1 MKSALKRVASLLMAL
16 IMILEVVTPGVVQA
30 RSNNDNRA
38 TVSEEEFVP
47 GDAYVPSAQ
56 NQPRRQAPSSY
67 RPQRQA
73 PNTYQPSRPAQSNP
87 AQAETSNDVFDPAA
101 NKVEVSGEKA
111 PKPLIEDEAK
121 SKEMALEFSR
131 EKEMARAKSPQGSD
145 IENKK
150 FTIIT
155 RFDTSMQNGPIKPGQ
170 FFVIHLDDKL
180 TVNKPDELKQITYNK
195 EVYTDKP
202 EYNAE
207 KNTLTYKITK
217 EIKENIQVPILVD
230 VDYNTAKLPGGEQ
243 SYTIVNS
250 VSGLGVVNPK
260 KLLPV
265 VVDSNGN
272 MVSTI
277 IEPGRKDVVQVFD
290 YGDDYKVSVDAFGD
304 PVIRDGEIEGIRW
317 NVRVSS
323 TKDLKELGFKANFT
337 TVKGSGLGEFDDIQ
351 LNNSP
356 IKLENNFN
364 SPQLGIVDSKHHNLT
379 EKATDLFYSFY
390 TPVNNK
396 QTKQSAYMLDLS
408 AVLTEK
414 GKKGAVRLV
423 LPQGYSQ
430 AAIREATPTRV
441 GMNNR
446 TTIMGEFANASQAK
460 WTITDAV
467 CTGDEGNNGLPLESR
482 KLEGDAQTVSSKR
495 AASYQLNSEGRMVVA
510 NGDPHDINAE
520 ALPAKEADPSGK
532 QDVGTIAV
540 YEVTTNLTNPDQ
552 GKKYSVSGVTISKC
566 QDIYVEQT
574 WTLPAGVKMPLQKF
588 DVKDAQGNP
597 LGTYSITEKG
607 SDGVYKRNVTIPGVK
622 YWDIA
627 QDGKATR
634 LEHKIVQEFTPPEET
649 IGDNIY
655 TYYETLNYYKT
666 DKKVHFIHNGGTEKI
681 NKTPATIMVL
691 KVDKDVSTKTLPGAH
706 YTLQGTNNT
715 ELEKIEAIT
724 DAEGTATFANIRPGT
739 YDLIESKAPRG
750 YKLDQGPQGTKH
762 ITISDDGMVTVKG
775 DNVVLSGSKTT
786 PQINKHDRAPNWPDY
801 MNTMHYGKINDNGE
815 AEFYLYL
822 KPESDGNGGG
832 TNRDTRLN
840 ISIPGVD
847 ITDVEAYDVSPKGG
861 NYLSRTSVLDAMK
874 KQRADALQGLG
885 NTVIGAAHYQGKVI
899 KGFENKEDDYTHKT
913 GYQIFFP
920 AERFA
925 GDWGFLVKVKAKVGT
940 QNEVNLSYDW
950 LTNEDT
956 ENQAKLSRVVPL
968 TKANEQKDAILT
980 ISNEA
985 LQRHPVSVTKIDEK
999 KSPLAGATFVIKD
1012 KDDNIIDSRRS
1023 DKDGN
1028 VKFEDLP
1035 AGKYVLEE
1043 LKAPDGYLSKGV
1055 VFDVDVKD
1063 DGKVTYKARFKNGSG
1078 SPALGQDYII
1088 EDEDVSTST
1097 SAGKVTEVEQS
1108 LKIREEGSIGVK
1120 PGVWEAY
1127 MYESLDYN
1135 AKITVSNS
1143 LPGTRF
1149 VIAFD
1154 PRLDLKQYVKEIPSI
1169 KNKAGAVIADP
1180 YMDYQTNRLTYVF
1193 NKRSLGG
1200 VYTGTVNIAGI
1211 IPNKFSIK
1219 EDGNYTFNVEVTP
1232 VDGITAK
1239 YTSEKIPVD
1248 YAQYDQGHGSP
1259 VSQSYYFGDI
1269 YEKDGEHYVDA
1280 IAYYNP
1286 LGDGNLG
1293 SRTLNF
1299 SWTSTDYG
1307 GNANIA
1313 NWLAEGYMPAF
1324 KLSSVNI
1331 YRTLPSVTTKDY
1343 FIKNQN
1349 FKKKVNANMPLSF
1362 GVRPEQDG
1370 YTYEEV
1376 YSRNIGTD
1384 TVRDSSNGFT
1394 LNYNKNEIQMNRAQF
1409 KSKIP
1414 LRITMPRIT
1423 QQREGYVIKQTFKIT
1438 DKNTWRDKWRVFYMG
1453 NGTALESAFAI
1464 RARTGMALGEQT
1476 KQEIPQYTVQHA
1488 KLINSKYT
1496 PGTFTIHKVNRL
1508 NQKGL
1513 AGAVFELTGPDDKVY
1528 RRTSDRSGNLTFDK
1542 IPPGKYS
1549 LVETTA
1555 PGGYNASD
1563 KTWQVSVAND
1573 GTVTIIERNVNGT
1586 AASQVGKEI
1595 TLTVDNIPIGKQFR
1609 VFKKDAYGMPLK
1621 GATFKITSYSDKND
1635 FQTATSD
1642 KHGVV
1647 TFPNNL
1653 SNGGVYIL
1661 EETGAPTGYK
1671 KLNKEWVVVVDG
1683 DKVKIYNHKN
1693 DSEGKLS
1700 IFGAPGTY
1708 WVDVKHRTDTSVT
1721 TGDNRIN
1728 GYYDN
1733 SRDPYIMG
1741 TRIVAINRDQKYV
1754 IQRYVINPEGNSV
1767 GASTAQIHRE
1777 KPDDRNMTWYEDPTN
1792 VEIKAFK
1799 LDKAVTGGVDDIR
1812 LGDYIEDYAKAEIKN
1827 EDLRPRQV
1835 DGRDEEPKRM
1845 EISLPATKV
1854 PIVVDIKVPYTDENG
1869 GVGTGMDYTVTK
1881 NDTKKTYW
1889 KSDYYERV
1897 SDIKS
1902 AEPTVSTGAGSD
1914 IIGSYLTED
1923 ALDVTNDLIRYG
1935 FKMKKVKEGDDPKPI
1950 EGAAFKLTGPDDKKD
1965 EYRTVTGKDGVIEFN
1980 NLAPG
1985 KYTLEETAPATGYEK
2000 TTKTW
2005 TITVNDDGSGHK
2017 KDGELITEDTTIT
2030 NKQIGLELDLFKKN
2044 LQSAPLGNAKFTL
2057 NKYKSNAYEDE
2068 EKDTTFGDLKLVSRE
2083 NDGKLVKENN
2093 PKDPLRLETGYYQ
2106 LTEDDAPT
2114 GYKKITAKWKIEVKE
2129 ENGRLV
2135 ADYQGPEKTPSD
2147 YLDDENLTKAT
2158 ITPEGQSQGI
2168 TSYSRVIAIDPE
2180 AKTFVQRIYVDT
2192 RGTNQVINV
2201 QINPVDK
2208 RDETDHVPHEVTD
2221 PTTGEKKVVVDPPTT
2236 NTPGVKTA
2244 YRTTYKVD
2252 TTNGSPD
2259 PNDVLKSYDLSKPG
2273 VSMVNT
2279 ARWRPFDWGF
2289 DEDQLNLEPG
2299 VYFIDVE
2306 GYYDDNIVD
2315 KGEIKI
2321 KFDFFSGERQF
2332 KQAIKDKATGQW
2344 TWKEGGSYQA
2354 GNAAMGIVK
2363 GTKIGDW
2370 PNGGKEQKYPNWL
2383 SKVVRWNGKDYHYG
2397 IISPGIEEGSE
2408 GYVPPRDTIE
2418 TSIDINPLYTSEH
2431 PQRISQ
2437 DGLIL
2442 ENDRQGYNITFSKHG
2457 RKDAGWDITGK
2468 EVTNNR
2474 LEGAIFKL
2482 QVQVGDGFEDMKGTY
2497 VSSAFNGYFGFRN
2510 LKPGRY
2516 RLMEVKAPEGYTAIK
2531 DPILY
2536 FTVAYTEKDINVSDK
2551 DGTSKII
2558 PAGGYISLEY
2568 NKNANGVYQ
2577 YVDANNEV
2585 AKNGGAPLVDFV
2597 TAGTAKNMG
2606 KIVNEMPGKGKV
2618 TITKK
2623 DEKGNLLG
2631 NLEAGAQFKLTRLS
2645 AKKAGEGEKQD
2656 GVYYGTVG
2664 KDGKDGELVF
2674 DKLIIGNYRLEEV
2687 DRHPGHIN
2695 NGQVWYFT
2703 IGGGEKGLDPYAN
2716 EDLKQYTGG
2725 RDRTGDLTMKTSMAV
2740 LRPQG
2745 DDDSPDEPIKTV
2757 RPHYGAGLEF
2767 SNQFKLPEG
2776 KAPIKPGDYFVLKLS
2791 DNIDLKGT
2799 DPGDVS
2805 QLDIMGD
2812 GVGTIA
2818 KATYN
2823 DKEGTIKYTFT
2834 SFAKNYTL
2842 NEFTNRLAAFVN
2854 LYKVKNSDKDDE
2866 YHTVSLSLK
2875 SETKESTVYNDK
2887 IKVDYKIVL
2896 GESPYN
2902 YTLYDD
2908 YRNAYTYHDHL
2919 NMSSKIVEFN
2929 QSTGEFTQY
2938 FYLNPKKEM
2947 MRAFTFTY
2955 TANTDVEN
2963 LTAQPYLLN
2972 KNGIEKNIDYFKR
2985 DMPESFGVDPNLPT
2999 ENIQEWGNAKTV
3011 NPGRTVQFDFPTMDK
3026 KQSAIVK
3033 VTGKVKDWDKKK
3045 KELQSYETKATLWQY
3060 NSFADKTATVHRQDR
3075 VFVFDNK
3082 STAKAE
3088 LEIKAVNPTNRIS
3101 VKKVDSKGND
3111 LPGAEFTLFKKDIN
3125 SDSFDA
3131 TGKSITTTNDNKC
3144 TATFDALES
3153 GEYQI
3158 RETHAPGGYVQLTEP
3173 AVEFK
3178 VDRKT
3183 GKILRKTDEKDKEG
3197 NVIFVEDDGTVPI
3210 QVVNKKPVVFKKVD
3224 ANDEKKFL
3232 PGAVF
3237 EVLYKEKL
3245 GENESPRDIKG
3256 YKPYNKADGKPLT
3269 VTADENGEIELKITK
3284 PGYYALKETKAPAGY
3299 IKPFGYVKEFVLSD
3313 QGLYTKEEGFEGN
3326 VKKQQESND
3335 KDTSLMF
3342 IEKASKEGTFN
3353 SYLVINPA
3361 HEARTYNADS
3371 GITCTFDKNA
3381 FATLQPS
3388 MTLKIHKVNK
3398 EGVKTT
3404 ATAKVTPSPD
3414 GKISLKFSDLPAT
3427 LGKLNPTDTLII
3439 ESPFTGLKK
3448 GAGIVNLGFDIT
3460 DEGGT
3465 HRSLY
3470 HVDTTKLK
3478 SNVNYYPI
3486 KTEGQ
3491 SVEAYEKEHATYLET
3506 NRTKSLILK
3515 QDESKQNL
3523 FIENH
3528 KGTYPFTGGFGPR
3541 WIVIIGAII
3550 AAVAAEEYIR
3560 RKRSSAEPKGGA

>member
-1 MKSALKRVASLLMAL
+1 
-16 IMILEVVTPGVVQA
+16 
-30 RSNNDNRA
+30 
-38 TVSEEEFVP
+38 
-47 GDAYVPSAQ
+47 
-56 NQPRRQAPSSY
+56 
-67 RPQRQA
+67 
-73 PNTYQPSRPAQSNP
+73 
-87 AQAETSNDVFDPAA
+87 
-101 NKVEVSGEKA
+101 
-111 PKPLIEDEAK
+111 
-121 SKEMALEFSR
+121 
-131 EKEMARAKSPQGSD
+131 
-145 IENKK
+145 
-150 FTIIT
+150 
-155 RFDTSMQNGPIKPGQ
+155 
-170 FFVIHLDDKL
+170 
-180 TVNKPDELKQITYNK
+180 
-195 EVYTDKP
+195 
-202 EYNAE
+202 
-207 KNTLTYKITK
+207 
-217 EIKENIQVPILVD
+217 
-230 VDYNTAKLPGGEQ
+230 
-243 SYTIVNS
+243 
-250 VSGLGVVNPK
+250 
-260 KLLPV
+260 
-265 VVDSNGN
+265 
-272 MVSTI
+272 
-277 IEPGRKDVVQVFD
+277 
-290 YGDDYKVSVDAFGD
+290 
-304 PVIRDGEIEGIRW
+304 
-317 NVRVSS
+317 
-323 TKDLKELGFKANFT
+323 
-337 TVKGSGLGEFDDIQ
+337 
-351 LNNSP
+351 
-356 IKLENNFN
+356 
-364 SPQLGIVDSKHHNLT
+364 
-379 EKATDLFYSFY
+379 
-390 TPVNNK
+390 
-396 QTKQSAYMLDLS
+396 
-408 AVLTEK
+408 
-414 GKKGAVRLV
+414 
-423 LPQGYSQ
+423 
-430 AAIREATPTRV
+430 
-441 GMNNR
+441 
-446 TTIMGEFANASQAK
+446 
-460 WTITDAV
+460 
-467 CTGDEGNNGLPLESR
+467 
-482 KLEGDAQTVSSKR
+482 
-495 AASYQLNSEGRMVVA
+495 
-510 NGDPHDINAE
+510 
-520 ALPAKEADPSGK
+520 
-532 QDVGTIAV
+532 
-540 YEVTTNLTNPDQ
+540 
-552 GKKYSVSGVTISKC
+552 
-566 QDIYVEQT
+566 
-574 WTLPAGVKMPLQKF
+574 
-588 DVKDAQGNP
+588 
-597 LGTYSITEKG
+597 
-607 SDGVYKRNVTIPGVK
+607 
-622 YWDIA
+622 
-627 QDGKATR
+627 
-634 LEHKIVQEFTPPEET
+634 
-649 IGDNIY
+649 
-655 TYYETLNYYKT
+655 
-666 DKKVHFIHNGGTEKI
+666 
-681 NKTPATIMVL
+681 
-691 KVDKDVSTKTLPGAH
+691 
-706 YTLQGTNNT
+706 
-715 ELEKIEAIT
+715 
-724 DAEGTATFANIRPGT
+724 
-739 YDLIESKAPRG
+739 
-750 YKLDQGPQGTKH
+750 
-762 ITISDDGMVTVKG
+762 
-775 DNVVLSGSKTT
+775 
-786 PQINKHDRAPNWPDY
+786 
-801 MNTMHYGKINDNGE
+801 
-815 AEFYLYL
+815 
-822 KPESDGNGGG
+822 
-832 TNRDTRLN
+832 
-840 ISIPGVD
+840 
-847 ITDVEAYDVSPKGG
+847 
-861 NYLSRTSVLDAMK
+861 
-874 KQRADALQGLG
+874 
-885 NTVIGAAHYQGKVI
+885 
-899 KGFENKEDDYTHKT
+899 
-913 GYQIFFP
+913 
-920 AERFA
+920 
-925 GDWGFLVKVKAKVGT
+925 
-940 QNEVNLSYDW
+940 
-950 LTNEDT
+950 
-956 ENQAKLSRVVPL
+956 
-968 TKANEQKDAILT
+968 
-980 ISNEA
+980 
-985 LQRHPVSVTKIDEK
+985 
-999 KSPLAGATFVIKD
+999 
-1012 KDDNIIDSRRS
+1012 
-1023 DKDGN
+1023 
-1028 VKFEDLP
+1028 
-1035 AGKYVLEE
+1035 
-1043 LKAPDGYLSKGV
+1043 
-1055 VFDVDVKD
+1055 
-1063 DGKVTYKARFKNGSG
+1063 
-1078 SPALGQDYII
+1078 
-1088 EDEDVSTST
+1088 
-1097 SAGKVTEVEQS
+1097 
-1108 LKIREEGSIGVK
+1108 
-1120 PGVWEAY
+1120 
-1127 MYESLDYN
+1127 
-1135 AKITVSNS
+1135 
-1143 LPGTRF
+1143 
-1149 VIAFD
+1149 
-1154 PRLDLKQYVKEIPSI
+1154 
-1169 KNKAGAVIADP
+1169 
-1180 YMDYQTNRLTYVF
+1180 
-1193 NKRSLGG
+1193 
-1200 VYTGTVNIAGI
+1200 
-1211 IPNKFSIK
+1211 
-1219 EDGNYTFNVEVTP
+1219 
-1232 VDGITAK
+1232 
-1239 YTSEKIPVD
+1239 
-1248 YAQYDQGHGSP
+1248 
-1259 VSQSYYFGDI
+1259 
-1269 YEKDGEHYVDA
+1269 
-1280 IAYYNP
+1280 
-1286 LGDGNLG
+1286 
-1293 SRTLNF
+1293 
-1299 SWTSTDYG
+1299 
-1307 GNANIA
+1307 
-1313 NWLAEGYMPAF
+1313 
-1324 KLSSVNI
+1324 
-1331 YRTLPSVTTKDY
+1331 
-1343 FIKNQN
+1343 
-1349 FKKKVNANMPLSF
+1349 MPLSF

-1394 LNYNKNEIQMNRAQF
+1394 LDYNKNNIQMTRAQF

-1423 QQREGYVIKQTFKIT
+1423 QQKEGYVIKQTFKIT
-1438 DKNTWRDKWRVFYMG
+1438 DPQTWRDKWRVFYMG

-1476 KQEIPQYTVQHA
+1476 EQEIPQYTVQHA

-1508 NQKGL
+1508 DQKGL
-1513 AGAVFELTGPDDKVY
+1513 AGAVFELTGPDEKVY
-1528 RRTSDRSGNLTFDK
+1528 RRISDRDGNLTFDK

-1555 PGGYNASD
+1555 PPGYNASD
-1563 KTWQVSVAND
+1563 KTWQVAVAND

-1595 TLTVDNIPIGKQFR
+1595 TLTVDNILIGKQFR
-1609 VFKKDAYGMPLK
+1609 VFKKDAYGMPLP
-1621 GATFKITSYSDKND
+1621 GAEFKITSYSDKND

-1642 KHGVV
+1642 EHGVV
-1647 TFPNNL
+1647 TFKNNL
-1653 SNGGVYIL
+1653 SNGVYIL
-1661 EETGAPTGYK
+1661 EETGAPKGYK
-1671 KLNKEWVVVVDG
+1671 RLNKKWVVVVDG

-1700 IFGAPGTY
+1700 MFGETGTH
-1708 WVDVKHRTDTSVT
+1708 WVDVKHRTYTSMT

-1754 IQRYVINPEGNSV
+1754 IQRYVINPEGDSV

-1777 KPDDRNMTWYEDPTN
+1777 KPEYTNMTWYDPN
-1792 VEIKAFK
+1792 DPKVEIKAFK
-1799 LDKAVTGGVDDIR
+1799 LDKKVTGGVDDIR
-1812 LGDYIEDYAKAEIKN
+1812 LGDYIEDYEKAEIKRA
-1827 EDLRPRQV
+1827 DLNLHQV
-1835 DGRDEEPKRM
+1835 DGHTGEPKRM

-1854 PIVVDIKVPYTDENG
+1854 PIVVDIKVPYEDENG

-1881 NDTKKTYW
+1881 NGTEKTYW

-1902 AEPTVSTGAGSD
+1902 AEATVSKDEGSD

-2017 KDGELITEDTTIT
+2017 KDGELITEESTIT

-2044 LQSAPLGNAKFTL
+2044 LQGAALKDAEFTL
-2057 NKYKSNAYEDE
+2057 SKYKTNEYKKE
-2068 EKDTTFGDLKLVSRE
+2068 EKDADFGDLKLKSRE
-2083 NDGKLVKENN
+2083 NDGKLVKEDN
-2093 PKDPLRLETGYYQ
+2093 PKDPLRLETGYYL
-2106 LTEDDAPT
+2106 LTEEKAPT
-2114 GYKKITAKWKIEVKE
+2114 GYKQITAEWKIEVKE

-2135 ADYQGPEKTPSD
+2135 AYYQGPEKTPSD
-2147 YLDDENLTKAT
+2147 YLDDEELTKAT
-2158 ITPEGQSQGI
+2158 IKTEGQGQGI
-2168 TSYSRVIAIDPE
+2168 TSYSRVIAIDPNVTTTHLDDKKDGPT
-2180 AKTFVQRIYVDT
+2180 AKVGTFVQRIYVDT
-2192 RGTNQVINV
+2192 RNFNGGPSNPGNIVNV
-2201 QINPVDK
+2201 QINPVNK
-2208 RDETDHVPHEVTD
+2208 RDETDHVPREVED
-2221 PTTGEKKVVVDPPTT
+2221 PTTREKKVVVDPPTT
-2236 NTPGVKTA
+2236 NTQGVKTA

-2306 GYYDDNIVD
+2306 GYYDDNIVKD
-2315 KGEIKI
+2315 GKIDGKIDI
-2321 KFDFFSGERQF
+2321 KFDFFNGKREF
-2332 KQAIKDKATGQW
+2332 LQADGYENGQP
-2344 TWKEGGSYQA
+2344 TFNKTAETDDSYQA
-2354 GNAAMGIVK
+2354 GNA
-2363 GTKIGDW
+2363 KIAEALGENGDAW
-2370 PNGGKEQKYPNWL
+2370 KKQPSPPDGKYPNWL
-2383 SKVVRWNGKDYHYG
+2383 GKTGGQITPSINTNPAVRQ
-2397 IISPGIEEGSE
+2397 
-2408 GYVPPRDTIE
+2408 T
-2418 TSIDINPLYTSEH
+2418 TSIKIKPLYTSEY

-2938 FYLNPKKEM
+2938 FYLNPKKET

-2963 LTAQPYLLN
+2963 LTAQPYLLSY
-2972 KNGIEKNIDYFKR
+2972 NGTYNNIDYLKR
-2985 DMPESFGVDPNLPT
+2985 DMPESFGVDIKGSQG
-2999 ENIQEWGNAKTV
+2999 NIQKWGNAKTV
-3011 NPGRTVQFDFPTMDK
+3011 NPGRTVQFDFSTMDDS
-3026 KQSAIVK
+3026 QSAFIK
-3033 VTGKVKDWDKKK
+3033 VTGKVKGWDSVKKD
-3045 KELQSYETKATLWQY
+3045 LQSYETKATLWQY
-3060 NSFADKTATVHRQDR
+3060 NSFAGKTATVHRQDR

-3173 AVEFK
+3173 AVEFR

-3197 NVIFVEDDGTVPI
+3197 NVIYVEDDGTVPI

-3232 PGAVF
+3232 AGAEF
-3237 EVLYKEKL
+3237 EVHYKEKL

-3256 YKPYNKADGKPLT
+3256 YTPYNKADGKPLT
-3269 VTADENGEIELKITK
+3269 VTADENGEIELKLTK
-3284 PGYYALKETKAPAGY
+3284 PGYYALKETKAPKDY
-3299 IKPFGYVKEFVLSD
+3299 IRPFGYVKEFVLSD

-3335 KDTSLMF
+3335 KDTSMMF
-3342 IEKASKEGTFN
+3342 IEKAETGGTFN

-3361 HEARTYNADS
+3361 HEPRTYSGDY

-3381 FATLQPS
+3381 FTELPS
-3388 MTLKIHKVNK
+3388 EMPLKIHRVNENGK
-3398 EGVKTT
+3398 KTT
-3404 ATAKVTPSPD
+3404 VEGIGVPIKD
-3414 GKISLKFSDLPAT
+3414 GKISLKFSDLPTT
-3427 LGKLNPTDTLII
+3427 LGKLASTDTLII
-3439 ESPFTGLKK
+3439 ESAFTGLKE
-3448 GAGIVNLGFDIT
+3448 GVGIVNLGFDIT
-3460 DEGGT
+3460 DKDGT

-3470 HVDTTKLK
+3470 HVDTTKLE

-3486 KTEGQ
+3486 KTKDQ
-3491 SVEAYEKEHATYLET
+3491 SDEDYKKTLADYLEK

-3515 QDESKQNL
+3515 QDESKQNPV
-3523 FIENH
+3523 IENH
-3528 KGTYPFTGGFGPR
+3528 KGVYPFTGGFGPR
-3541 WIVIIGAII
+3541 WIVIIGAVI
-3550 AAVAAEEYIR
+3550 AAIAAEEYIR

>member
-38 TVSEEEFVP
+38 SVSEEEFVP

-73 PNTYQPSRPAQSNP
+73 PNTYQPSRPAPSAP
-87 AQAETSNDVFDPAA
+87 GRAETSNDVFDPAA

-111 PKPLIEDEAK
+111 PKPLIQDEGEIR
-121 SKEMALEFSR
+121 EMALEFSR
-131 EKEMARAKSPQGSD
+131 EKEQAMAKSPQGG

-150 FTIIT
+150 FTVIT
-155 RFDTSMQNGPIKPGQ
+155 RFDTSMQNGPIQPGQ

-180 TVNKPDELKQITYNK
+180 KVNNPAELKQITYNGK
-195 EVYTDKP
+195 AYTDKP
-202 EYNAE
+202 EYNE
-207 KNTLTYKITK
+207 DKNTLTYKITE
-217 EIKENIQVPILVD
+217 EIKENIQIPILVD
-230 VDYNTAKLPGGEQ
+230 VDYNTDKLPGGEQ

-272 MVSTI
+272 MISTI

-337 TVKGSGLGEFDDIQ
+337 TVKGSGLGIFEDIQ
-351 LNNSP
+351 MNGKAPVDGEITPNPIINN
-356 IKLENNFN
+356 
-364 SPQLGIVDSKHHNLT
+364 LGIVDSKHHKLKEN
-379 EKATDLFYSFY
+379 ATDLFYSFY
-390 TPVNNK
+390 TPVKN
-396 QTKQSAYMLDLS
+396 KQSAYMLDLS
-408 AVLTEK
+408 AVLTAK

-446 TTIMGEFANASQAK
+446 TTIMGEFANADQAK

-495 AASYQLNSEGRMVVA
+495 AASYQLNSDGKMVVA
-510 NGDPHDINAE
+510 PNGEHDITAE
-520 ALPAKEADPSGK
+520 ALPAKETDPSGK

-588 DVKDAQGNP
+588 DVKDAQGNL
-597 LGTYSITEKG
+597 LGAYSIKEKG

-622 YWDIA
+622 YWDIVS
-627 QDGKATR
+627 DGTETKATR
-634 LEHKIVQEFTPPEET
+634 LEHKIVQQFTSSPET
-649 IGDNIY
+649 IGDKIY
-655 TYYETLNYYKT
+655 TYYETLNYYKA

-681 NKTPATIMVL
+681 NEIPATIMVL

-724 DAEGTATFANIRPGT
+724 DADGRATFANIRPGT

-847 ITDVEAYDVSPKGG
+847 IKDVEAYDVSPNGG
-861 NYLSRTSVLDAMK
+861 NYISRTSVLNAMK
-874 KQRADALQGLG
+874 DQSASNLPGLG
-885 NTVIGAAHYQGKVI
+885 NTVIGTAHYQGKVI

-925 GDWGFLVKVKAKVGT
+925 GDWGFLVKVKANVDTK
-940 QNEVNLSYDW
+940 NEVNLSYDW

-1023 DKDGN
+1023 DKEGN
-1028 VKFEDLP
+1028 VNFDNLP

-1127 MYESLDYN
+1127 SYESLDYN

-1239 YTSEKIPVD
+1239 YTSEAIPVD

-1269 YEKDGEHYVDA
+1269 YEKDGEPYVDA

-1313 NWLAEGYMPAF
+1313 NWLAEGYKPAF

-1343 FIKNQN
+1343 DIKNQN

-1488 KLINSKYT
+1488 KLINSKYL
-1496 PGTFTIHKVNRL
+1496 PGTFTIHKVDRL

-1528 RRTSDRSGNLTFDK
+1528 RRTSDRDGNLTFDK

-1555 PGGYNASD
+1555 PRGYNASD
-1563 KTWQVSVAND
+1563 KTWQVAVAND

-1621 GATFKITSYSDKND
+1621 GATFKITSYSNENNS
-1635 FQTATSD
+1635 QTATSD
-1642 KHGVV
+1642 EHGVV
-1647 TFPNNL
+1647 TFTNNL
-1653 SNGGVYIL
+1653 SDGVYIL
-1661 EETGAPTGYK
+1661 EETGAPSGYK
-1671 KLNKEWVVVVDG
+1671 KLSKKWVVVVDG

-1700 IFGAPGTY
+1700 IFGETGTH

-1741 TRIVAINRDQKYV
+1741 TRIVAINRDQNYV

-1777 KPDDRNMTWYEDPTN
+1777 KPDDRNMTWYDANDTK

-1799 LDKAVTGGVDDIR
+1799 LDKAVTGEVDDIR

-1827 EDLRPRQV
+1827 KDLRPRQV

-2057 NKYKSNAYEDE
+2057 NKYKSNAYKDE

-2192 RGTNQVINV
+2192 RNFNGGAGNPENIVNV
-2201 QINPVDK
+2201 QINPVIK
-2208 RDETDHVPHEVTD
+2208 RDETDHVPKEVTD
-2221 PTTGEKKVVVDPPTT
+2221 PETGEKKVVVEPPTT
-2236 NTPGVKTA
+2236 NTQGVKTA
-2244 YRTTYKVD
+2244 YRTTYKI
-2252 TTNGSPD
+2252 NKGNPD
-2259 PNDVLKSYDLSKPG
+2259 PNDVLKSYDLSKDG

-2289 DEDQLNLEPG
+2289 DEDQLNLERG

-2306 GYYDDNIVD
+2306 GYYDDNIVKEGSID
-2315 KGEIKI
+2315 I
-2321 KFDFFSGERQF
+2321 KFDFFDGKREF
-2332 KQAIKDKATGQW
+2332 LQADGYANGQPTFNKKA
-2344 TWKEGGSYQA
+2344 EPSDSYQA
-2354 GNAAMGIVK
+2354 GNANIAKARADGESWK
-2363 GTKIGDW
+2363 KQLSPEGKYENWLGKT
-2370 PNGGKEQKYPNWL
+2370 GGKITP
-2383 SKVVRWNGKDYHYG
+2383 S
-2397 IISPGIEEGSE
+2397 I
-2408 GYVPPRDTIE
+2408 DTIPAVSQ
-2418 TSIDINPLYTSEH
+2418 TTAININPLYTSDK

-2457 RKDAGWDITGK
+2457 RKEAGWDITGK

-2536 FTVAYTEKDINVSDK
+2536 FTVAYRQEDAKVTDA

-2577 YVDANNEV
+2577 YVTANNEV

-2623 DEKGNLLG
+2623 DEKGKLLG

-2664 KDGKDGELVF
+2664 KDGKLVF

-2703 IGGGEKGLDPYAN
+2703 IGGEKGLDGKVLDPYAN
-2716 EDLKQYTGG
+2716 EDLSKYKGK
-2725 RDRTGDLTMKTSMAV
+2725 DRTGDLTMDTSMAV

-2745 DDDSPDEPIKTV
+2745 DDDSTGKTV

-2776 KAPIKPGDYFVLKLS
+2776 KDPIKPGDYFVLKLS

-2799 DPGDVS
+2799 DPGNVG
-2805 QLDIMGD
+2805 QLDIIGD

-2823 DKEGTIKYTFT
+2823 AAAGTIKYTFT
-2834 SFAKNYTL
+2834 GFAEKYTM
-2842 NEFTNRLAAFVN
+2842 NEFTNRLAAFIN
-2854 LYKVKNSDKDDE
+2854 LYKVKNSGDQN
-2866 YHTVSLSLK
+2866 VSLSLA
-2875 SETKESTVYNDK
+2875 SGTNTSTVYNDK
-2887 IKVDYKIVL
+2887 INVDYKIVL

-2938 FYLNPKKEM
+2938 FYLNPKKET

-2963 LTAQPYLLN
+2963 LTAQPYLLSY
-2972 KNGIEKNIDYFKR
+2972 NGTYNNIDYLKR
-2985 DMPESFGVDPNLPT
+2985 DMPESFGVDIKGSQG
-2999 ENIQEWGNAKTV
+2999 NIQKWGNAKTV
-3011 NPGRTVQFDFPTMDK
+3011 NPGRTVQFDFSTMDGS
-3026 KQSAIVK
+3026 QSAFIK
-3033 VTGKVKDWDKKK
+3033 VTGKVKGWDSVKKD
-3045 KELQSYETKATLWQY
+3045 LQSYETKATLWQY
-3060 NSFADKTATVHRQDR
+3060 NSFAGKTATVHRQDR

-3284 PGYYALKETKAPAGY
+3284 PGYYALKEIKAPKDY
-3299 IKPFGYVKEFVLSD
+3299 IRPFGYVKEFVLSD

-3335 KDTSLMF
+3335 KDTSMMF
-3342 IEKASKEGTFN
+3342 IEKAETGGTFN

-3361 HEARTYNADS
+3361 HEPRTYSGDY

-3381 FATLQPS
+3381 FAELPS
-3388 MTLKIHKVNK
+3388 EMPLKIHRVNENGK
-3398 EGVKTT
+3398 KTT
-3404 ATAKVTPSPD
+3404 VEGIGVPIKD
-3414 GKISLKFSDLPAT
+3414 GKISLKFSDLPTT
-3427 LGKLNPTDTLII
+3427 LGKLASTDTLII
-3439 ESPFTGLKK
+3439 ESAFTGLKE
-3448 GAGIVNLGFDIT
+3448 GVGIVNLGFDIT
-3460 DEGGT
+3460 DKDGT

-3470 HVDTTKLK
+3470 HVDTTKLE

-3491 SVEAYEKEHATYLET
+3491 SAEDYEKALATYLET

-3528 KGTYPFTGGFGPR
+3528 KGTYPFTGGFGPNR
-3541 WIVIIGAII
+3541 WIVIIGALI
-3550 AAVAAEEYIR
+3550 AAIAAEEYIR
-3560 RKRSSAEPKGGA
+3560 RKRSAAEPKGGA